1 MQEKQQREKLQKE
14 IADEKNNL
22 REKRL
27 RELQAA
33 RRVIEENEQEKKKRM
48 ELERIDR
55 ENDAK
60 LIEQEIKAKIE

>member
-48 ELERIDR
+48 E
-55 ENDAK
+55 
-60 LIEQEIKAKIE
+60 